1 MAKEAV
7 AERAELL
14 KEPPSDAQ
22 DVRQQEP
29 REVAG
34 IPASLM
40 NKETRDELSN
50 FLAEQIDEAEIER
63 SEFIKKLARWKVAY
77 RAPIATKPKNFPIH
91 NASNITTSVIK
102 EAVNTIV
109 AQVVQA
115 TMTARP
121 WWIMQD
127 LAAEWEPMVD
137 AIEDFM
143 SLAAERD
150 LGIDE
155 AMVDAITE
163 MCKLGTTILTEEW
176 EVDERKVYNYTAD
189 GKSVY
194 PRTVTDHDGPRLTH
208 IPLQR
213 FWIRFTERSIQK
225 AQWCGTELWMTEKEL
240 KGKRDQ
246 GKFHS
251 IDGILVKE
259 SDAKLSDPV
268 QEGQEKIEKTIPHRQ
283 KKYRVFRLYVS
294 YDIDNDGKL
303 EELLLYYHRESNT
316 IIGDFFNPYW
326 HGKRPFIKM
335 GYFPVEDRF
344 YDEGLCEML
353 EGLQRAISSWVNR
366 RADNATM
373 ANLKM
378 FIKRKM
384 ARGLNPGDPLYL
396 GKIIEVTDI
405 HNDIKEF
412 SMAEIYP
419 STVQEEQLLQQRA
432 NRVSGLSEASLGSAS
447 PVTRTTAA
455 AQLALLQEASKRIDL
470 TVRNVRNGFNQIG
483 WFTLQLYFQYGTL
496 GKGLAWMGDRGRI
509 VDAVFRLPRRAN
521 ELGFAIRAQTPT
533 SLVNKQVQRENKLQ
547 IYQLLLQAHESI
559 LPLAAQFAP
568 DALPEIARGL
578 VVGTKKFLTDA
589 LETFDETDPEGI
601 LASLSVLEK
610 VLPQGPNFGGV
621 GFDARA
627 AETDKLLTDLGRVEA
642 LLREA
647 EATRDSLGRTTNR
660 GHEGAV
666 RPAPGLLPSSPGPFG
681 PGGEPPQNRT
691 GGNGALQAATRGDSR

>member
-1 MAKEAV
+1 MATEAI
-7 AERAELL
+7 AERAKLL
-14 KEPPSDAQ
+14 KEPPEGEQDA
-22 DVRQQEP
+22 RQQEP

-40 NKETRDELSN
+40 NEDTRKELTN
-50 FLAEQIDEAEIER
+50 WLAEEIDAAALER
-63 SEFIKKLARWKVAY
+63 SDFIDKLARWKVAY
-77 RAPIATKPKNFPIH
+77 KAPVATKPKNFPIH
-91 NASNITTSVIK
+91 NASNITAAVIK

-121 WWIMQD
+121 WWILQD

-137 AIEDFM
+137 ALEKFL

-150 LGIDE
+150 LEIE
-155 AMVDAITE
+155 PAMIDAITE
-163 MCKLGTTILTEEW
+163 MCKLGTTILSEEW
-176 EVDERKVYNYTAD
+176 EVDERKIYNYTAD
-189 GKSVY
+189 GKEVY
-194 PRTVTDHDGPRLTH
+194 PRTVVDRDGPLLSH

-213 FWIRFTERSIQK
+213 FWIRFTERFIQR
-225 AQWCGTELWMTEKEL
+225 ARWCGVELWMSDLEL
-240 KGKRDQ
+240 IAKRDQ

-251 IDGILVKE
+251 IDEVMKNE
-259 SDAKLSDPV
+259 EDSNLSDPV
-268 QEGQEKIEKTIPHRQ
+268 SEGQEEIEKTQPTSKKRHRI
-283 KKYRVFRLYVS
+283 FRLYAS
-294 YDIDNDGKL
+294 YDIDGDGKF
-303 EELLLYYHRESNT
+303 EELLLYYHRESDT

-335 GYFPVEDRF
+335 GYFPIEDRF

-353 EGLQRAISSWVNR
+353 EGMQRAISSWVNR

-378 FIKRKM
+378 WIKRRM
-384 ARGLNPGDPLYL
+384 CRGLNPGDPLYT

-405 HNDIKEF
+405 WNDLREIQ
-412 SMAEIYP
+412 MAEIYP
-419 STVQEEQLLQQRA
+419 STVNEEQLLQQRA
-432 NRVSGLSEASLGSAS
+432 NRVSGLSEASLGSTA

-470 TVRNVRNGFNQIG
+470 TVRNVRTGFNQIG

-547 IYQLLLQAHESI
+547 IYQLLQTAHESI

-621 GFDARA
+621 GFDARG
-627 AETDKLLTDLGRVEA
+627 AETDQLLAGLARVEA

-647 EATRDSLGRTTNR
+647 DATRESLGRTTNT
-660 GHEGAV
+660 GNAGS
-666 RPAPGLLPSSPGPFG
+666 APVQPRLLSGGPGPFG
-681 PGGEPPQNRT
+681 PGGEPPPNRT
-691 GGNGALQAATRGDSR
+691 GGDGVL

>member
-7 AERAELL
+7 IERAKLL
-14 KEPPSDAQ
+14 KEPPEDAQ
-22 DVRQQEP
+22 DVPQQGP

-40 NKETRDELSN
+40 NDQVRKALS
-50 FLAEQIDEAEIER
+50 LYLGQEIDEATSER
-63 SEFIKKLARWKVAY
+63 SDFIDKLARWKLAYKAPVAL
-77 RAPIATKPKNFPIH
+77 KPKNFPIH
-91 NASNITTSVIK
+91 NASNITASVIK

-109 AQVVQA
+109 AQVIQA
-115 TMTARP
+115 TMTAKP
-121 WWIMQD
+121 WWILQD

-137 AIEDFM
+137 PIEKFL

-150 LGIDE
+150 LEIDE
-155 AMVDAITE
+155 AMIDAITE

-189 GKSVY
+189 GKQVY
-194 PRTVTDHDGPRLTH
+194 SRIVTDRDGPKLTH

-213 FWIRFTERSIQK
+213 FWIRFTERFIQK
-225 AQWCGTELWMTEKEL
+225 AAWCGTELWMTADEL
-240 KGKRDQ
+240 NAKQDQ

-251 IDGILVKE
+251 IDQVIVKDE
-259 SDAKLSDPV
+259 DPVLSDPV
-268 QEGQEKIEKTIPHRQ
+268 QEGQEEVEKTQPSKRERYQI
-283 KKYRVFRLYVS
+283 FRLYVS
-294 YDIDNDGKL
+294 FDVDGDGKK
-303 EELLLYYHRESNT
+303 EELLVYYHRESNT

-335 GYFPVEDRF
+335 GYFPIEDRF

-353 EGLQRAISSWVNR
+353 EGLQRAISSWTNR

-378 FIKRKM
+378 WIKRKM
-384 ARGLNPGDPLYL
+384 SRGLNPGDPLYL

-405 HNDIKEF
+405 HNDIREIQ
-412 SMAEIYP
+412 MAEIYP

-470 TVRNVRNGFNQIG
+470 TVRNVRTGFNKIG
-483 WFTLQLYFQYGTL
+483 WFTLQLYFQFGTL

-533 SLVNKQVQRENKLQ
+533 SLVNKQVQRESKLQ
-547 IYQLLLQAHESI
+547 IYQLLVQAHESI

-568 DALPEIARGL
+568 ESLPEIARGL
-578 VVGTKKFLTDA
+578 ITGTKKFLTDA

-601 LASLSVLEK
+601 LASLTVLEK

-627 AETDKLLTDLGRVEA
+627 AETDQLLAAFGRMEA

-647 EATRDSLGRTTNR
+647 EAARDSLGRSTNA
-660 GHEGAV
+660 GNT
-666 RPAPGLLPSSPGPFG
+666 RPAPVQPRLLPSSPGPFG
-681 PGGEPPQNRT
+681 PGGEPTPNRT
-691 GGNGALQAATRGDSR
+691 GGDGAF